1 MQEYNRWENDQQQPY
16 DTREWPGRDRGGQ
29 MYGGGREYSGRDIDR
44 ERGGHQRGRSEQYP
58 SERTS
63 NAGWGG
69 DDRTSMRRDYEREV
83 RGNDA
88 GYRSAGYGS
97 RDSES
102 GTFGGGYGRGY
113 GGGYSGTQGYSPE
126 RYGMRSQGGN
136 RTRSEGGMNSGQY
149 GADQYYSQG
158 TAGGQ
163 YGMSGQQ
170 SGQYGG
176 YGNRGYGSGSGNQ
189 GNQNW
194 GSNQGYGQSSG
205 YGAQH
210 FGSQNYADHDYGSEY
225 GGNRGSSTYG
235 GGAGYGGMQGGQH
248 SGQNYNQSFGRQS
261 GIGSAVDEGYRG
273 YQSSHTDGGMGQQ
286 WNQGQRGSSF
296 GKGPKNYQRSD
307 SRIEEDVNDRLTQAG
322 EIDASDIEVKVSE
335 CEVTLTGTVSD
346 RSDKFRAEQIA
357 ESVFG
362 VKDVNNQI
370 KVKKNGG
377 MGRSSSSEEESGS
390 QKSKNSSDS
399 TANGG
404 ASGSQKQGSQTEQK
418 RSTFAST

>member
-29 MYGGGREYSGRDIDR
+29 MYGGGREYSGRDFDR
-44 ERGGHQRGRSEQYP
+44 ERTGHNRRRSEQYP

-69 DDRTSMRRDYEREV
+69 DERTSMRRDYEREV

-97 RDSES
+97 RDFEG
-102 GTFGGGYGRGY
+102 GTY
-113 GGGYSGTQGYSPE
+113 GGGYSGTQGHSPE
-126 RYGMRSQGGN
+126 SYGMRSQGGN
-136 RTRSEGGMNSGQY
+136 RTRSESGMNSGQY
-149 GADQYYSQG
+149 G
-158 TAGGQ
+158 Q
-163 YGMSGQQ
+163 YGEYAGS
-170 SGQYGG
+170 
-176 YGNRGYGSGSGNQ
+176 GNRGYGSGSGYQ

-194 GSNQGYGQSSG
+194 GSNEGYGQSSG

-210 FGSQNYADHDYGSEY
+210 FGSQHYADQDYGNEY
-225 GGNRGSSTYG
+225 GGNRGASTFG

-248 SGQNYNQSFGRQS
+248 SGQNHNQSYGRQS

-273 YQSSHTDGGMGQQ
+273 YQSSRTDGGMGQQ
-286 WNQGQRGSSF
+286 WSQGQRGSSF

-307 SRIEEDVNDRLTQAG
+307 SRIEEDVNDRLTQAH

-335 CEVTLTGTVSD
+335 CEVTLSGTVSD

-370 KVKKNGG
+370 KVKKDGG
-377 MGRSSSSEEESGS
+377 MGRSSSSDEESGS
-390 QKSKNSSDS
+390 QKSKSSS
-399 TANGG
+399 GSNANGG
-404 ASGSQKQGSQTEQK
+404 TSGSQKQGSQTEQK